1 MENNLSTLQIIWNL
15 EKIAAWT
22 KQKIYF
28 LYSEMTGFIEQ
39 INEGLQHSDKMD
51 KRVDIKNIEDIS
63 KSQSSIET
71 ENTEFATGSVQTV
84 SYSSAMISTKKD
96 KHRPSTSLCLVHHLL
111 QVWEPQLSRNYR
123 PSADTANIPDKDTMN
138 TGKKDK
144 RSKSR
149 KFRTTVTVVSAV
161 SRMQKGHNTGIK

>member
-1 MENNLSTLQIIWNL
+1 MYT
-15 EKIAAWT
+15 
-22 KQKIYF
+22 
-28 LYSEMTGFIEQ
+28 EMTGFSEQ
-39 INEGLQHSDKMD
+39 NNKGIQHSDKMD
-51 KRVDIKNIEDIS
+51 KRIDMKNTEDIS

-71 ENTEFATGSVQTV
+71 ENTESATESVQTV
-84 SYSSAMISTKKD
+84 SYASTMISTKKD

-123 PSADTANIPDKDTMN
+123 PSADTANIPDKDTMD
-138 TGKKDK
+138 TDKKGK